1 MEVLSGVVYSH
12 GLRRYVKIVVLEF
25 YGIKEKKVRQM
36 ILFSTNLESKAQDIV
51 TNYRARFQID
61 FLIRDSKQYTGLQT
75 CEARSINKLHFHHN
89 MSLFATSLAKATI
102 RKQQGNHEEII
113 LSVGD
118 IQTEIN
124 NELLVNLFIS
134 MSEIDPELI
143 KNKLDYQKIRNFGK
157 VAA

>member
-1 MEVLSGVVYSH
+1 
-12 GLRRYVKIVVLEF
+12 
-25 YGIKEKKVRQM
+25 M

-51 TNYRARFQID
+51 TNYRSRFQIE

-102 RKQQGNHEEII
+102 RKQQGNHEEIV

-124 NELLVNLFIS
+124 NELLVNLYENEIYIRPIFVNWNFCCIFGLKYKSFNYVVCLKHTSKRDIS
-134 MSEIDPELI
+134 
-143 KNKLDYQKIRNFGK
+143 
-157 VAA
+157 